1 MHLQVRSVNIFKISE
16 LSHNTFTS
24 ISMMILSFQIKFFH
38 FLYYS
43 CPVLLQAAVEAISL
57 AEKMGLADTPE
68 GYTTMMNE

>member
-1 MHLQVRSVNIFKISE
+1 ML
-16 LSHNTFTS
+16 
-24 ISMMILSFQIKFFH
+24 H

-68 GYTTMMNE
+68 GYTTMMNDKLSARKDFIDFYFNQ